1 MRTILKTVYS
11 FNELSDAAKEKA
23 INELRGANLQ
33 DTWWDFIYDDA
44 KEVGLKITGFDLD
57 RNRHATGSLTLSA
70 AEVAQN
76 ILNNHGEVCGTY
88 RAAQSFLEEYNPL
101 FASYLDEESESYE
114 SYEAEQHL
122 QEIEEEFLSSLLEEY
137 SLILQKEYEYQY
149 EDEYVLSL
157 IESNNFEF
165 YEDGSLF

>member
-1 MRTILKTVYS
+1 MRTISKTVYS

-33 DTWWDFIYDDA
+33 DTWWDFIYYDA
-44 KEVGLKITGFDLD
+44 EDVGLKITGFDLD
-57 RNRHATGSLTLSA
+57 RNRHATGSFTLSA

-76 ILNNHGEVCGTY
+76 VLNNHGEACGTY
-88 RAAQSFLEEYNPL
+88 KAAQSFLEEYNPL

-122 QEIEEEFLSSLLEEY
+122 QEVEDEFLSSLLEEY

-149 EDEYVLSL
+149 EDEYVLSS